1 VHIIRG
7 EKMIEFIPI
16 RDRLLVKKIEDTM
29 KTKSG
34 LTLSDDAKE
43 RPTKGEVLAAGN
55 GKLNEDGKLIP
66 MIIKPGDRIV
76 YPKYAGHPIKF
87 EGVEYLILD
96 ENEVLGI
103 MKGESNNG

>member
-1 VHIIRG
+1 
-7 EKMIEFIPI
+7 MIEFIPI
-16 RDRLLVKKIEDTM
+16 RDRLLVKKIEDSM

-34 LTLSDDAKE
+34 LVLSDDTKE
-43 RPTKGEVLAAGN
+43 RPTKGQVLAVGE

-66 MIIKPGDRIV
+66 MVIKTNDFIV
-76 YPKYAGHPIKF
+76 YPKYAGHPIKI

-103 MKGESNNG
+103 LKGEVNNG